1 MIKKPIKII
10 GSASGWGAK
19 KYATRDG
26 PDTIQQYE
34 LVEKLCARQLN
45 VAWQQTLYLNHQ
57 TSEPKDKFAL
67 IAQQNKKLAKA
78 VAECI
83 KANNFPLTIG
93 GDHSMAVGTWSGLTT
108 AFNATQQFGLIWI
121 DAHMDAHTLETS
133 PSMAYHG
140 MPVACL
146 LGHGVPEL
154 INIGSKGAKIKPEH
168 IVLIGVRSYESG
180 EAALLQKLGVRV
192 FKMQEVQQ
200 RGFKAV
206 MSEALGIVTNKTKGF
221 GLSVDLD
228 GFDPTEAPGV
238 GSPVPKG
245 LLKHEVLPVLQTLIA
260 PHAMFKALEIAEYNP
275 QLDKKFLTAQLI
287 VELAESLLL

>member
-10 GSASGWGAK
+10 GSASGWGARK
-19 KYATRDG
+19 HATRDG
-26 PDTIQQYE
+26 PDAIKQYE
-34 LVEKLCARQLN
+34 LVEKLCAQHLN
-45 VAWQQTLYLNHQ
+45 VTWKQTLYSNHQ
-57 TSEPKDKFAL
+57 ISEPKDKFAL
-67 IAQQNKKLAKA
+67 ITQQNQKLAKI

-83 KANNFPLTIG
+83 KSDNFPLTIG
-93 GDHSMAVGTWSGLTT
+93 GDHSMAIGTWSGLTT
-108 AFNATQQFGLIWI
+108 ALNATQEFGLIWL
-121 DAHMDAHTLETS
+121 DAHMDAHTIETS

-146 LGHGVPEL
+146 LGHGMPDL
-154 INIGSKGAKIKPEH
+154 INIGRKSTKIRPEH

-180 EAALLQKLGVRV
+180 EAALLEKLGVRI

-206 MSEALGIVTNKTKGF
+206 MSEALSIVTNNTKGF

-238 GSPVPKG
+238 GSPVPNG

-260 PHAMFKALEIAEYNP
+260 HHSMFKALEIAEYNP